1 MGLAS
6 IRNVNRY
13 MQAIYTDLKAKRST
27 PLVLSTD
34 SGGRVQCVVAVSVH
48 SWGPGEPG
56 TIR

>member
-13 MQAIYTDLKAKRST
+13 MQAIYTDLKAKGST

-34 SGGRVQCVVAVSVH
+34 SGAWLRYPSTVGGRVSQARL
-48 SWGPGEPG
+48 GN
-56 TIR
+56 